1 MNRNASSM
9 PSAVAG
15 DRTGRWTLRVT
26 LVILGLLVALITGK
40 GVRVATLP
48 VDQMVSWNVMID
60 DGYYYLQVARNL
72 ARGHGSTF
80 DRVNKTN
87 GFQPLWTLALVPI
100 YWFTDD
106 PGSGMRAALVLAV
119 LLGGLSLV
127 LSFVALRRLVGAGAA
142 LLFCGL
148 VVANPYFLRIL
159 QGGLETPI
167 LFACMAGLMAFISL
181 LGRRVLAA
189 ERRPCIGLG
198 LLLAAT
204 VLARVDTF
212 LILAP
217 LGLLVVLWGSTRR
230 SRPSAGGR
238 AEGPPRAG
246 AKRQILQRALW
257 IGLPALVVLLPYV
270 IWNWASHGS
279 PVPISGQ
286 VKAWVAATHTPT
298 WELFRATEQWRGVT
312 RTLGELS
319 WPWNPD
325 GREPPLEAIGGRLVL
340 PGLLLGVLVLR
351 LLWSRRARAN
361 RLAMILLMGST
372 VGIAAHG
379 LYMFFI
385 YRSSGHWNYHYF
397 FPFAVLYN
405 VLLAVT
411 APLCLTDVGLLVDRL
426 VRGRLRRGIAAL
438 GAALVLP
445 LLALLAHQGI
455 PAAEKRYADLRRP
468 PQQSFRK
475 CRLDAARN
483 IARNFPREAVFGSWW
498 AGTLGYFSDRRVIN
512 LDGVVSSGE
521 YFRRYLKTDRVDR
534 YILEGP
540 PSHLIDFFWRD
551 PLHPHAS
558 PAARAFFWEHDKE
571 HIFKRLRSKLR
582 LVARIPFRGPS
593 GMYLVDIVK

>member
-1 MNRNASSM
+1 M
-9 PSAVAG
+9 PSAVPG
-15 DRTGRWTLRVT
+15 DRTGRWTLRVS
-26 LVILGLLVALITGK
+26 LAVLGLLVALLVGK

-72 ARGHGSTF
+72 ARGYGSTF
-80 DRVNKTN
+80 DRVNRTN
-87 GFQPLWTLALVPI
+87 GYQPLWTLALVPI

-106 PGSGMRAALVLAV
+106 PGGGMRAALVLAV
-119 LLGGLSLV
+119 LLSGLSLV
-127 LSFVALRRLVGAGAA
+127 LSFVALRRLAGSGAA

-167 LFACMAGLMAFISL
+167 LFACMAGLAAYLSL

-189 ERRPCIGLG
+189 ERRACVGFG
-198 LLLAAT
+198 LLMAAT
-204 VLARVDTF
+204 VLARVDTV
-212 LILAP
+212 LILLP
-217 LGLLVVLWGSTRR
+217 LGLLAALWGRGWR
-230 SRPSAGGR
+230 SRF
-238 AEGPPRAG
+238 
-246 AKRQILQRALW
+246 QRALW
-257 IGLPALVVLLPYV
+257 VGLPAAVVLLPYV
-270 IWNWASHGS
+270 VWSWASHGS

-319 WPWNPD
+319 WPWRPD
-325 GREPPLEAIGGRLVL
+325 GREPPFDAIGGRLLL
-340 PGLLLGVLVLR
+340 PGLLLAVLALR

-361 RLAMILLMGST
+361 PTALILLVGSS

-397 FPFAVLYN
+397 FPFAVLHN

-411 APLCLTDVGLLVDRL
+411 GPLVLTDLALLVDRL
-426 VRGRLRRGIAAL
+426 LKGRLRRGLAAL

-445 LLALLAHQGI
+445 LLALLAHQGV
-455 PAAEKRYADLRRP
+455 PAAAKRYADLRRP

-483 IARNFPREAVFGSWW
+483 IARNFPRDAVFGSWW
-498 AGTLGYFSDRRVIN
+498 AGTLGYFSDRRVVN

-521 YFRRYLKTDRVDR
+521 YFRRYLRTDRVDR

-540 PSHLIDFFWRD
+540 VGHLIDFFWRD
-551 PLHPHAS
+551 PLQPHAL
-558 PAARAFFWEHDKE
+558 PASRAFFWEHDKE
-571 HIFKRLRSKLR
+571 HIFNRLRSRLR
-582 LVARIPFRGPS
+582 LVARFPFRGPS
-593 GMYLVDIVK
+593 GMYLVDVVK